1 VARVRLI
8 HWDGPEGRERK
19 RQLAAQGHDVEFDD
33 EDGPGLSRLLRTNP
47 PDAFVIDLTRRP
59 SAGREVGMG
68 LRTRKETRMIPVV
81 FVDGDPEKVATIKA
95 MLPDA
100 TYTTWGRLK
109 TSIPRAIAKAPA
121 SPIVPPSSI
130 YSGKSAVA
138 KLGIKS
144 GMRVAL
150 LGGPPGFAKALAPL
164 PRAVT
169 FSAKA
174 EAGADL
180 YLCVVRTGRDLAA
193 QLATLGRSVDRQV
206 LWIIWPKKAS
216 RLKSDVNGNI
226 VRETGLALGWVD
238 FKVCA
243 IDDTWSGLAFKR
255 RRG

>member
-8 HWDGPEGRERK
+8 HWDGPEGHDRK
-19 RQLAAQGHDVEFDD
+19 RRLAALGHDVEFDD
-33 EDGPGLSRLLRTNP
+33 EDGPGLRRLLRTNP
-47 PDAFVIDLTRRP
+47 PDAYVIDLTRRP
-59 SAGREVGMG
+59 SLGRQVGMA
-68 LRTRKETRMIPVV
+68 LRTMKDTRMVPIV
-81 FVDGDPEKVATIKA
+81 FVDGDPEKVASVKA

-100 TYTTWGRLK
+100 TYTTWRRLK
-109 TSIPRAIAKAPA
+109 TSIPRAIANAPA
-121 SPIVPPSSI
+121 SPVVPPSSI
-130 YSGKSAVA
+130 YSGKSPVE
-138 KLGIKS
+138 KLGVKS

-150 LGGPPGFAKALAPL
+150 LGAPPEFAKALAPL
-164 PRAVT
+164 PRGVT

-174 EAGADL
+174 DGADL
-180 YLCVVRTGRDLAA
+180 YLCVVRSGRDLAA

-216 RLKSDVNGNI
+216 RLKSDVSGNI

-255 RRG
+255 RR